1 MYLFSFPKTGLIF
14 LVLSALISMLS
25 CAPLT
30 EASNTL
36 STTQKLEVATDTA
49 TIYVDSSI
57 YLNKVRYLANGDT
70 TGKWPVKK
78 QPLPLKGALLPY
90 HRIVAFYGNLYSK
103 RMGILGELPPK
114 EMLIRL
120 DKEVKRWQEADTAS
134 PVIPALHYIAVTA
147 QGEPGRDGRH
157 RLRMP
162 DQQIDSILRIAEK
175 RPHML
180 VFLDIQVALSTLEQE
195 LPRLE
200 KYLKLPHVHL
210 GIDPEFSMKDASRPG
225 SRIGTFYARDV
236 NYAAD
241 FLSTLVSKYHLPPK
255 LLIVHRFTKNMLQ
268 NYQDIHLK
276 HTVQF
281 IIDMDGWGTPALKRA
296 TYKQFIFREPVQFTG
311 FKLFYKNDMKQA
323 PKRLLTPSEILKL
336 TPIPSYIQ
344 YQ

>member
-1 MYLFSFPKTGLIF
+1 MICLFSSPKIGLISF
-14 LVLSALISMLS
+14 ALSALISTLS

-30 EASNTL
+30 EAHNAL
-36 STTQKLEVATDTA
+36 SPTSAAIDTA

-57 YLNKVRYLANGDT
+57 YLNKVKRLANGDT
-70 TGKWPVKK
+70 TDRWPVKN
-78 QPLPLKGALLPY
+78 QPIPLQGALLPY

-114 EMLIRL
+114 EMLTRL
-120 DKEVKRWQEADTAS
+120 DKEVKRWQEADTTT

-162 DQQIDSILRIAEK
+162 DQQIDSILHIAEN
-175 RPHML
+175 RANML

-210 GIDPEFSMKDASRPG
+210 GIDPEFSMKDASKPG
-225 SRIGTFYARDV
+225 SRIGTFYAQDV

-241 FLSTLVSKYHLPPK
+241 FLSTLVSKHHLPPK

-268 NYQDIHLK
+268 NYQDIKLK
-276 HTVQF
+276 STVQF
-281 IIDMDGWGTPALKRA
+281 IIDMDGWGAPALKRA

-311 FKLFYKNDMKQA
+311 FKLFYKNDTKQA